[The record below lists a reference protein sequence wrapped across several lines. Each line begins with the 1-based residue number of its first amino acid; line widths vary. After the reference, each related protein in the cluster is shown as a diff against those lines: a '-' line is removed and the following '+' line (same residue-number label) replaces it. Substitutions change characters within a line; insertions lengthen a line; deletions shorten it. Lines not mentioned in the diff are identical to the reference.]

1 MKLIL
6 LLTLFITFSTNSFA
20 DKKTLETVVTCEQHA
35 DSDQWTQIGI
45 VIDNDEPG
53 FKALVVNHNYDDMS
67 SKLVFNDHVVEAI
80 SDDNQSYYYE
90 NITNTFWLTVTDNI
104 GEFSLLMDGPNSMWQ
119 NNMDCFRNSKI
130 TFDQN

>member
-53 FKALVVNHNYDDMS
+53 FKALVVNHNLELMS
-67 SKLVFNDHVVEAI
+67 S
-80 SDDNQSYYYE
+80 
-90 NITNTFWLTVTDNI
+90 
-104 GEFSLLMDGPNSMWQ
+104 
-119 NNMDCFRNSKI
+119 
-130 TFDQN
+130 

>member
-45 VIDNDEPG
+45 VIDRLRGGRDCSFPS
-53 FKALVVNHNYDDMS
+53 LTSLY
-67 SKLVFNDHVVEAI
+67 VFLASIIAI
-80 SDDNQSYYYE
+80 G
-90 NITNTFWLTVTDNI
+90 LPL
-104 GEFSLLMDGPNSMWQ
+104 SLY
-119 NNMDCFRNSKI
+119 K
-130 TFDQN
+130 T